1 MPTRPTVA
9 ILGEFGTYSELQQAC
24 ERVGAQAFVT
34 TDLNSLRD
42 ADGMVIAGHKK
53 SLETYEAVR
62 NSTVIGC
69 LAGAL
74 QAVVLSLLRGLVL
87 GCCLKLS
94 EP

>member
-53 SLETYEAVR
+53 SL
-62 NSTVIGC
+62 
-69 LAGAL
+69 
-74 QAVVLSLLRGLVL
+74 
-87 GCCLKLS
+87 
-94 EP
+94 